1 MVGAASITTNARILL
16 LCALAVLCGCQK
28 DPDTTT
34 TLTPQFKAK
43 TTPAVKKGPTAAELT
58 AGMVEAASQ
67 GKAQAAVDLKFELV
81 QKPKVGQPLEI
92 NLALLPQVD
101 AKSATIQ
108 IAAAN
113 GFTLADGAGQFET
126 PVIAAGEVYRHT
138 VNLLP
143 TTDGVFL
150 IGVTLLLK
158 NDEGTDSRAFSIPVI
173 VDR

>member
-16 LCALAVLCGCQK
+16 LCALAVLCGCHK

-34 TLTPQFKAK
+34 APTPTFNAKA
-43 TTPAVKKGPTAAELT
+43 TPAVRKGPTAAELT
-58 AGMVEAASQ
+58 TGMVEAASQ

-108 IAAAN
+108 VAAAN

-126 PVIAAGEVYRHT
+126 PVIAAGEVFRHT
-138 VNLLP
+138 VTVLP
-143 TTDGVFL
+143 TA
-150 IGVTLLLK
+150 
-158 NDEGTDSRAFSIPVI
+158 EG
-173 VDR
+173 

>member
-1 MVGAASITTNARILL
+1 MVGATSITTKARILL
-16 LCALAVLCGCQK
+16 LCALAVLCACQK
-28 DPDTTT
+28 DPAPITAPSST
-34 TLTPQFKAK
+34 FKTKAS
-43 TTPAVKKGPTAAELT
+43 PAVKKGPTAAELT

-108 IAAAN
+108 LAAGE
-113 GFTLADGAGQFET
+113 GFTLADAAGQFDIPT
-126 PVIAAGEVYRHT
+126 IAAGEVYRHT

-143 TTDGVFL
+143 TTEGVLL

-158 NDEGTDSRAFSIPVI
+158 NDDGAETRSFSIPVI

>member
-28 DPDTTT
+28 GPDATTT
-34 TLTPQFKAK
+34 PTPQFKAK
-43 TTPAVKKGPTAAELT
+43 AAPAVKKGPTAAELT

-67 GKAQAAVDLKFELV
+67 GKAQTAVDLKFELV

-108 IAAAN
+108 VAAAN
-113 GFTLADGAGQFET
+113 GLTLADGAGQFET
-126 PVIAAGEVYRHT
+126 PAIAAGEVYRHT

-143 TTDGVFL
+143 TNDGVFL

-158 NDEGTDSRAFSIPVI
+158 NDEGADTRAFSIPVI

>member
-92 NLALLPQVD
+92 NLALLPLVD

-138 VNLLP
+138 VNVLP

-150 IGVTLLLK
+150 IAVTLLLK

>member
-1 MVGAASITTNARILL
+1 MAGATSITTNARILL
-16 LCALAVLCGCQK
+16 LCALAVLCACQR
-28 DPDTTT
+28 DPDTTSAA
-34 TLTPQFKAK
+34 TPQFKAK
-43 TTPAVKKGPTAAELT
+43 ALPSAKKGPTAAELT

-108 IAAAN
+108 LAASD
-113 GFTLADGAGQFET
+113 GFTLGDAAGQFDI
-126 PVIAAGEVYRHT
+126 PAIAAGEVYRHT
-138 VNLLP
+138 VNVLP
-143 TTDGVFL
+143 TTEGVL
-150 IGVTLLLK
+150 LLGVTLLLK
-158 NDEGTDSRAFSIPVI
+158 NDEGAETRAFLIPVI

>member
-28 DPDTTT
+28 DPDTTAP
-34 TLTPQFKAK
+34 TPTFKAK
-43 TTPAVKKGPTAAELT
+43 ATPAVRKGPTAAELT

-92 NLALLPQVD
+92 NLALLPHVD
-101 AKSATIQ
+101 ANSAIIQ
-108 IAAAN
+108 VAAAN

-126 PVIAAGEVYRHT
+126 PVIAAGEVFRHT
-138 VNLLP
+138 VTVLP
-143 TTDGVFL
+143 TAEGVFL

-158 NDEGTDSRAFSIPVI
+158 NDEGTDTRAFAIPVI

>member
-1 MVGAASITTNARILL
+1 M
-16 LCALAVLCGCQK
+16 
-28 DPDTTT
+28 
-34 TLTPQFKAK
+34 
-43 TTPAVKKGPTAAELT
+43 
-58 AGMVEAASQ
+58 
-67 GKAQAAVDLKFELV
+67 DLKFELV

-108 IAAAN
+108 VAAAN

-138 VNLLP
+138 VNVLP
-143 TTDGVFL
+143 TADGVFL

-158 NDEGTDSRAFSIPVI
+158 NDEGTDTRAFSIPVI

>member
-16 LCALAVLCGCQK
+16 LCALAVLSACQK

-34 TLTPQFKAK
+34 APTPTFKPKAA
-43 TTPAVKKGPTAAELT
+43 PAVKKGPTAAELT

-67 GKAQAAVDLKFELV
+67 GKTQAAVDLKFELV
-81 QKPKVGQPLEI
+81 QKPKVGQPLEV

-108 IAAAN
+108 VAAAN

-126 PVIAAGEVYRHT
+126 PAIAAGEVYRHT
-138 VNLLP
+138 VNVLP

-150 IGVTLLLK
+150 IAVTLLLK
-158 NDEGTDSRAFSIPVI
+158 NDEGTDTRAFSIPVI